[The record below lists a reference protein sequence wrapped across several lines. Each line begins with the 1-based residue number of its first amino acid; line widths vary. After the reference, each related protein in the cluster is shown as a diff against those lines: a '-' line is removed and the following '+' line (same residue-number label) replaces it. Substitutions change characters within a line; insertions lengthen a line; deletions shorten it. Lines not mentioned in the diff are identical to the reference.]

1 MARREPR
8 PASTRARRPV
18 TPLRRALAATRLV
31 LIVVGLTAATIAFDL
46 NLRTLLENGPSL
58 RRATP
63 PLDLPYLGMT
73 VDWTDAPAAQRRADV
88 ARLAESGV
96 EWMRLRVDWAR
107 IEAEPGVY
115 VWDAV
120 DTAVADIV
128 ATGRVPL
135 LVLDGSPAW
144 ARTPRD
150 RTPVDN
156 PHAPPADFTTFAE
169 FSAAVAQRYGEQVR
183 FYQIWDEPNIAP
195 HWGDRHVEPVHYAQ
209 LLRLSAAAVR
219 AAAPDAQIISAAL
232 APTRDRGH
240 TAMDEVRFL
249 QRMLAAGARGSLDA
263 VAVQPFGFGATPQ
276 DARRRVEVLNAQRAA
291 LIRRTLAAAG
301 ADDLP
306 IIAVRFGWND
316 RPHAPWRTV
325 LEPAR
330 TQFAQESLTLARRE
344 WPWLAAAGWAIDRPA
359 APPDDPMW
367 GFAADSALLAAL
379 DTGARA
385 EPAPSSPWP
394 NRAPWLRLGF
404 VLTAVAVGSWRAWA
418 AASVAGWRTGMAR
431 LRESPAWQVVL
442 WAALLAAY
450 HAAVWPPLL
459 MALLAVAAVLV
470 WVRPQSAILAAAFF
484 LPLHIY
490 HKEFEFAS
498 GTVTLPPAQA
508 VLVAALPLLAATL
521 RRVIGQWPRRPH
533 LVDLDRPALAWLV
546 LGMLA
551 VNVWH
556 WPGYVQGAFD
566 LVVAPLLLY
575 ALIRLFAQERSAQL
589 AGAVALFAGG
599 VVAALIGLV
608 GWSGGAGTVADGFR
622 RLVGPHFSPNHTALY
637 LERTLFLGLGLFFA
651 VRAFQRGRRW
661 TTVALGSGLAV
672 VAGALVLTAS
682 RGALVL
688 ALPAGML
695 SVCWEVARRGRRWHS
710 VRWQGRWWLVGLAVV
725 VAVAGLAVLLPRAT
739 NTATMVERFAIWA
752 ATVDLWRSA
761 PGFGVGAG
769 GFYWTFPA
777 HIPMQAA
784 IDPNLRHPH
793 NVWLEVLAGWGVLG
807 GLWLAWLLVQWWR
820 TGRER
825 DGVSVGTAE
834 TPWLAV
840 GLTAGLIAG
849 FAHGQVDAFLTLPD
863 LAAWNWAALALL
875 TGLSQTKRPPDVQ
888 VPSGGPSK
896 HVECVD
902 S

>member
-18 TPLRRALAATRLV
+18 TPFRRALAATRLA
-31 LIVVGLTAATIAFDL
+31 LIVVGLAAAVITFDL

-63 PLDLPYLGMT
+63 RLDLPYLGMT
-73 VDWTDAPAAQRRADV
+73 VDWTDASAAQRRADM
-88 ARLAESGV
+88 ARLAENGV
-96 EWMRLRVDWAR
+96 GWIRLRVDWAP
-107 IEAEPGVY
+107 IEAAPGVY

-120 DTAVADIV
+120 DAAVADII
-128 ATGRVPL
+128 AAGRVPM
-135 LVLDGSPAW
+135 LVLNGSPAW
-144 ARTPRD
+144 ARAPRD
-150 RTPVDN
+150 RMPVDN

-219 AAAPDAQIISAAL
+219 AADPDAQIISAAL

-263 VAVQPFGFGATPQ
+263 VAVQPLGFGATPQ

-291 LIRRTLAAAG
+291 LIRRALAAAG

-306 IIAVRFGWND
+306 VIAVRFGWND

-325 LEPAR
+325 LEPTR

-359 APPDDPMW
+359 VPPDDPMW
-367 GFAADSALLAAL
+367 GFATDSALLAAL
-379 DTGARA
+379 DTGAHA
-385 EPAPSSPWP
+385 EPSASSKWP
-394 NRAPWLRLGF
+394 NRTPWLQLGF
-404 VLTAVAVGSWRAWA
+404 VLAVVAVGSWRAGTA
-418 AASVAGWRTGMAR
+418 ATVAGWHTGIAR
-431 LRESPAWQVVL
+431 LRESTAWQVAL
-442 WAALLAAY
+442 WASLLAAY
-450 HAAVWPPLL
+450 HAAVWPPLVV
-459 MALLAVAAVLV
+459 ALLAAAAVLI

-490 HKEFEFAS
+490 HKEFHFAS

-521 RRVIGQWPRRPH
+521 RRAVSQRPWRPR
-533 LVDLDRPALAWLV
+533 LSGLDGPALAWLV

-556 WPGYVQGAFD
+556 WPGYVQGTID

-599 VVAALIGLV
+599 VLAALIGLV
-608 GWSGGAGTVADGFR
+608 SWSGGAGTVADGFR

-637 LERTLFLGLGLFFA
+637 LERTLFLGLGLFFTA
-651 VRAFQRGRRW
+651 TAFRPGQRW
-661 TTVALGSGLAV
+661 ISIALGSALVV

-688 ALPAGML
+688 ALPAGVV
-695 SVCWEVARRGRRWHS
+695 SFGWAAARRGRGWHG
-710 VRWQGRWWLVGLAVV
+710 VTWRGRWWLVGLALV
-725 VAVAGLAVLLPRAT
+725 LAVVGLTAILPRAA

-752 ATVDLWRSA
+752 ATLDLWRSA
-761 PGFGVGAG
+761 PVFGVGAG

-777 HIPMQAA
+777 HIPVQAA

-793 NVWLEVLAGWGVLG
+793 NVWLEVLTGWGVLG
-807 GLWLAWLLVQWWR
+807 GLWLGWLLAQWWR
-820 TGRER
+820 TGQER
-825 DGVSVGTAE
+825 HGVFDGKAA
-834 TPWLAV
+834 PWLAV
-840 GLTAGLIAG
+840 GLTTGLVAGL
-849 FAHGQVDAFLTLPD
+849 AHGQVDAFLTLPD
-863 LAAWNWAALALL
+863 LAAWNWAAFALL
-875 TGLSQTKRPPDVQ
+875 AGLSQTKRPPDVQ

-896 HVECVD
+896 HVERLD
-902 S
+902 